1 MAERGLLVASNNFLA
16 ASMSSGK
23 TKSKQDIPG
32 ILSCSTPT
40 RSQKYLPANAI
51 RPLSSISTEPASE
64 KGMAAV
70 PLSWMGTKKLY
81 RHDLIRAIQMDRL
94 PTCRDLALEAWCYD
108 RPLGAKKKHDR
119 HHRSNGQDRR
129 SSGQG
134 ATQKG
139 VKKPRW

>member
-1 MAERGLLVASNNFLA
+1 LIGSAEVTVAEIAYRLPFAGPHLECPPKSESYLCDEVETGMAERGLLVASNNFLA

-94 PTCRDLALEAWCYD
+94 PT
-108 RPLGAKKKHDR
+108 
-119 HHRSNGQDRR
+119 N
-129 SSGQG
+129 
-134 ATQKG
+134 QKS
-139 VKKPRW
+139 R